1 MWHTEGVPL
10 PCSPPQCLPACHCS
24 GWDGAVS
31 FAVPAMALCPGSVS
45 APCRPAGCCAER
57 SAAELCF
64 PALCSP
70 ALWRD
75 FRRSQISPVPRSL
88 HCPLARASVC
98 TAVCRTIHP
107 RAKTSP
113 HTHLCIHTHVQ
124 AHPCT
129 AGCAHSIRV
138 HASVCKTQQPCAK
151 TFMHAFVFM
160 HTHTCVHTILLHTH
174 VHKDTSAALALHTA
188 ICTHTR
194 AKLSP
199 TDTVHTP
206 TCSAHSCSAPSLHT
220 PVCTHTCTHSSRTK
234 CRSRGT
240 ANTQAVG
247 NVRRKG
253 APLRSFILLSLMKAL
268 GHSWSPILRCGLLRG
283 SSSVGYG
290 GPGMVMGVLSGT
302 VGVGEHRRGLR
313 HKGRSEP
320 PSNRRDP

>member
-1 MWHTEGVPL
+1 MWHSEGVPL

-75 FRRSQISPVPRSL
+75 FRRSQKSPVPRSL

-98 TAVCRTIHP
+98 TDVCRTIHP

-151 TFMHAFVFM
+151 TLMHAFVFM

-174 VHKDTSAALALHTA
+174 VHKDTSAAPALHTA

-199 TDTVHTP
+199 ADAMHTP
-206 TCSAHSCSAPSLHT
+206 TCSAHSDAQHHLCTPPYAHIPALTARGQNAAHVAQPTRRQLVMSGGKVPRYAHSFSSL
-220 PVCTHTCTHSSRTK
+220 
-234 CRSRGT
+234 
-240 ANTQAVG
+240 
-247 NVRRKG
+247 
-253 APLRSFILLSLMKAL
+253 
-268 GHSWSPILRCGLLRG
+268 
-283 SSSVGYG
+283 
-290 GPGMVMGVLSGT
+290 
-302 VGVGEHRRGLR
+302 
-313 HKGRSEP
+313 
-320 PSNRRDP
+320 